1 MQGTTTKEPVIH
13 FTAHTLITK
22 AACGTVNGAM
32 SRPWASQLTL
42 CVICIAVEV
51 Y

>member
-1 MQGTTTKEPVIH
+1 MKEPVIH
-13 FTAHTLITK
+13 STTRTLITK
-22 AACGTVNGAM
+22 AACGAVNGVM
-32 SRPWASQLTL
+32 SQRWASQLTL

>member
-1 MQGTTTKEPVIH
+1 MKEPVIH
-13 FTAHTLITK
+13 STAHKLITK
-22 AACGTVNGAM
+22 AACGAVNGAM
-32 SRPWASQLTL
+32 SQRWASQLTL

>member
-1 MQGTTTKEPVIH
+1 MKKTVIH
-13 FTAHTLITK
+13 STAHTLITQ
-22 AACGTVNGAM
+22 AACGAVNGAM
-32 SRPWASQLTL
+32 TQRWASQLTL